1 MKIFA
6 ERLRELRMEKGLFSM
21 ALGKAVGV
29 SDATIIR
36 WENNQND
43 IKAEQL
49 VKVAEFFAVSS
60 DYLIGM
66 ED

>member
-1 MKIFA
+1 MESFA
-6 ERLRELRMEKGLFSM
+6 NRLKELRADQGLSSI
-21 ALGKAVGV
+21 ALGKTIGV

-49 VKVAEFFAVSS
+49 VKLAEYFGVTT
-60 DYLIGM
+60 DYLLGLI
-66 ED
+66 

>member
-1 MKIFA
+1 MKSFA
-6 ERLRELRMEKGLFSM
+6 KRLKELRTERGLSSM
-21 ALGKAVGV
+21 ALGKAIGV

-49 VKVAEFFAVSS
+49 VKLAHFFEVST
-60 DYLIGM
+60 DYLLGL